1 MDNRFFSQQSD
12 QIENGGMF
20 TREQIQRLTEYL
32 YVYQGKSWNYMGV
45 AVKTNLNQ
53 VIWPAVWLILIE
65 EWTSISFQL
74 GMNFLVSQE
83 FSIRARKG
91 K

>member
-32 YVYQGKSWNYMGV
+32 YVYQGKS
-45 AVKTNLNQ
+45 
-53 VIWPAVWLILIE
+53 
-65 EWTSISFQL
+65 
-74 GMNFLVSQE
+74 
-83 FSIRARKG
+83 
-91 K
+91 